1 MDSTQIHLQA
11 EPEKRKCG
19 ESTGKVCIVMK
30 SPKILTSENLH
41 ITKR

>member
-19 ESTGKVCIVMK
+19 ESTGKVCTVMK
-30 SPKILTSENLH
+30 SPAVLTSVNLH
-41 ITKR
+41 YLKR